1 MHVCDAQKNSIK
13 ICTKLKECVQFLKAI
28 GCLYETFSVHNKRA
42 RYTVKSAE
50 EAISLVKQCR
60 NKLDENT
67 SDIQGATGMKTTLN
81 GPQGYVSA
89 RTVASVAMMDT
100 GIQSIARGLTSLINP
115 RVNKVIHSFDLSFSV
130 YICMWIITPYTNK

>member
-1 MHVCDAQKNSIK
+1 MVICTEFGSVVHVCDAQKNSIK
-13 ICTKLKECVQFLKAI
+13 ICTKLKECFQFLKAI
-28 GCLYETFSVHNKRA
+28 GCLYETFSVHNKGA
-42 RYTVKSAE
+42 RHTVKSVE
-50 EAISLVKQCR
+50 EAIGLVKQCR

-100 GIQSIARGLTSLINP
+100 GIQRLYANLGKLNHKHKNL
-115 RVNKVIHSFDLSFSV
+115 LS
-130 YICMWIITPYTNK
+130 CMTLV